1 MSDNDDLKKQLE
13 VIQKQ
18 LDVIRKEMRHEI
30 LENRLSTE
38 KAVMRILEGQLTDT
52 QRTTQQLRWDIEREK
67 KQSIMTDFALYFS
80 IVTSASV
87 GFLGNWFVS
96 LLFQPRTQDNVNSL
110 IISGFFLVITIGYYV
125 YELTRTLR
133 QLKKL

>member
-1 MSDNDDLKKQLE
+1 MQLE
-13 VIQKQ
+13 TIQKQ
-18 LDVIRKEMRHEI
+18 LKQMRKEI
-30 LENRLSTE
+30 LEVDVSVRGARVSINDTIIH
-38 KAVMRILEGQLTDT
+38 VLEGQISEAK
-52 QRTTQQLRWDIEREK
+52 RTTQQLRWDIEREK

-110 IISGFFLVITIGYYV
+110 IISGVFLVITIGYYV